1 MFTGSFV
8 AHTKR
13 KDCWQC
19 TSKKRD
25 SVTLNKHSSTVGR
38 EEMNHILM
46 CLCMP
51 LSINF
56 YFRLRFHMLYY
67 TVVVNQSNA
76 ISLPSQKWTLTKK
89 SIPLA
94 ADVYDNESISET
106 DSQMNEGHFK
116 WLLWGVSTTHLN
128 IARLRIVFFFFF
140 LSLWICRNA
149 LSQITPSSPRSLLR
163 TKWKKC
169 VCTPPFRRPSIIT
182 EHCLIFASA
191 AKSASVASV
200 SQCID

>member
-1 MFTGSFV
+1 M
-8 AHTKR
+8 A
-13 KDCWQC
+13 
-19 TSKKRD
+19 
-25 SVTLNKHSSTVGR
+25 LNKHSSTVGR

-116 WLLWGVSTTHLN
+116 
-128 IARLRIVFFFFF
+128 
-140 LSLWICRNA
+140 
-149 LSQITPSSPRSLLR
+149 
-163 TKWKKC
+163 
-169 VCTPPFRRPSIIT
+169 
-182 EHCLIFASA
+182 
-191 AKSASVASV
+191 
-200 SQCID
+200 

>member
-1 MFTGSFV
+1 MTAEKPKKYCVRTCSTLMFTGSFV

-25 SVTLNKHSSTVGR
+25 SVALNKHSSTVGR

-76 ISLPSQKWTLTKK
+76 ISLPVQNGLWPKSQYRLLLTFTTTNLLVRLTAKWMRG
-89 SIPLA
+89 
-94 ADVYDNESISET
+94 ISNDCFE
-106 DSQMNEGHFK
+106 EFP
-116 WLLWGVSTTHLN
+116 
-128 IARLRIVFFFFF
+128 LRI
-140 LSLWICRNA
+140 WI
-149 LSQITPSSPRSLLR
+149 LQ
-163 TKWKKC
+163 
-169 VCTPPFRRPSIIT
+169 
-182 EHCLIFASA
+182 
-191 AKSASVASV
+191 
-200 SQCID
+200 D